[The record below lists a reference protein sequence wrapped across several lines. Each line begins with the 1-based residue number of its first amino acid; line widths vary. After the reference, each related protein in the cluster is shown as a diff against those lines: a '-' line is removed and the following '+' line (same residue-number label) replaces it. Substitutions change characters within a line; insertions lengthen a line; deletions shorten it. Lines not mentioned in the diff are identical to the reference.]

1 MGGELADRRHVGVK
15 SETQH
20 FAAAAGRASF
30 RVIAFVDEASQRA
43 AEKLLKEFV
52 KNRQTKRGCAL
63 PTKRSYIAACRVKV
77 YLRLFVNMTKF
88 SWYGAATLG
97 AADFAGTDGCD
108 PQLQRISQ
116 RISRGQ
122 LASAATAI
130 SYCGL
135 GFSGPRLL
143 STAPQFSA
151 VAAQCGVTMGWRHP
165 VGKPHLEQGSSAED
179 FQESVADAAR
189 CESSLQMV
197 APRTGT
203 FGVEI
208 TGTRR
213 TMCVGFAMRVYFA
226 FWALLP
232 HFIIDK
238 IDHMSPDALG
248 HIMDKGGDESDSSS
262 QAALGGGTHES
273 KISWAHSFEWGT
285 WTEYACAIL
294 INPAPLVAAPSL
306 MR

>member
-1 MGGELADRRHVGVK
+1 ML
-15 SETQH
+15 
-20 FAAAAGRASF
+20 
-30 RVIAFVDEASQRA
+30 AFVDEASQRA

-52 KNRQTKRGCAL
+52 KNRQTKHGCAL

-77 YLRLFVNMTKF
+77 YFRLFVNMTKF
-88 SWYGAATLG
+88 GWYGAATLG

-108 PQLQRISQ
+108 PAAGLQN
-116 RISRGQ
+116 

-151 VAAQCGVTMGWRHP
+151 VAAQCGVTMGWRRP

-203 FGVEI
+203 FDVEI

-213 TMCVGFAMRVYFA
+213 TRCVGFAMRVFFA

-232 HFIIDK
+232 HFIINK

-248 HIMDKGGDESDSSS
+248 HIMDKRGDESDSSS
-262 QAALGGGTHES
+262 QAALGGGKHES
-273 KISWAHSFEWGT
+273 KISWVHSFEWGT